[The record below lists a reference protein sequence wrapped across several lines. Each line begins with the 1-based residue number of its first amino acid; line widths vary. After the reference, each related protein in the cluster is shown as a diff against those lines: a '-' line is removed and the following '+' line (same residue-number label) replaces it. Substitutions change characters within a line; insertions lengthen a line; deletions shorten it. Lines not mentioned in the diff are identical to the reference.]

1 MNTASH
7 SVLLSPLHSDEGKTL
22 VIPCLLREEII
33 DKDDNIQLHSDDQIS
48 PQVSVHGGGGW
59 GAKHRN
65 LLDFT
70 LAWPPQEW

>member
-1 MNTASH
+1 MNTASR
-7 SVLLSPLHSDEGKTL
+7 SVLLSLLRSDEGKTL

-48 PQVSVHGGGGW
+48 PRVSVHGSRGW
-59 GAKHRN
+59 GAKHGN